1 MGFNR
6 ASVTHGMFGTPEHTA
21 WAQMIQRCYNPKHPA
36 WSRYG
41 GRGITVCHR
50 WRKFENFIADMG
62 PRPQGKSRVYS
73 QYSIDRID
81 NAGNYEPG
89 NCRWATRSQQNKNK
103 PYPERLRNE
112 LGQFLAR

>member
-81 NAGNYEPG
+81 NAGKRAG
-89 NCRWATRSQQNKNK
+89 KIADGRRDHSKTRTSLTRSACVTNSGNS
-103 PYPERLRNE
+103 
-112 LGQFLAR
+112 